1 MRYHYTLYL
10 GTDKIIL
17 ESELRLMY
25 YLHSCFSTKMKFTSV
40 IVILFVGLFQTS
52 KAECP
57 QVNDLP
63 VYLNSETF
71 FCARFYY
78 GFGNDLDIHACN
90 GCSIQEYYDVADGT
104 GIRLLIHQK
113 YLLLILTQRALNLFE
128 VAFRFLCF
136 IFQIMY

>member
-1 MRYHYTLYL
+1 
-10 GTDKIIL
+10 
-17 ESELRLMY
+17 
-25 YLHSCFSTKMKFTSV
+25 MKFTSV
-40 IVILFVGLFQTS
+40 TVILFVGFFQNAKS
-52 KAECP
+52 ECP

-104 GIRLLIHQK
+104 GIKILIYQK
-113 YLLLILTQRALNLFE
+113 YLLLILTQRVLNLSE
-128 VAFRFLCF
+128 VAFNDLLIGSPHVLTNFFTKFFHEIECCYL
-136 IFQIMY
+136 Y

>member
-1 MRYHYTLYL
+1 
-10 GTDKIIL
+10 
-17 ESELRLMY
+17 MY

-104 GIRLLIHQK
+104 GIKVVIYQK
-113 YLLLILTQRALNLFE
+113 YLLLILTQHGGS
-128 VAFRFLCF
+128 
-136 IFQIMY
+136 

>member
-1 MRYHYTLYL
+1 
-10 GTDKIIL
+10 
-17 ESELRLMY
+17 MY
-25 YLHSCFSTKMKFTSV
+25 YLHTCFSTKMKFSSV
-40 IVILFVGLFQTS
+40 IVILFVGFFQNS
-52 KAECP
+52 KSECP

-104 GIRLLIHQK
+104 GKVLR
-113 YLLLILTQRALNLFE
+113 
-128 VAFRFLCF
+128 V
-136 IFQIMY
+136 